1 MDEMTLL
8 REFRDSAPAA
18 TPTEVRERALGVPRP
33 TRRPFLRLAVAAALA
48 VTGGGVAVTA
58 LDPGAPSAA
67 TVLGHAAQALL
78 EADPGPT
85 PRPDQWVYTLS
96 SNVQRFA
103 GDPDPGRE
111 PIKWPYWT
119 RMDGDGYA
127 EISPET
133 HQLNVQ
139 ECECTWPHGDPEQ
152 WYAVAVALPEDPAAV
167 LQTLRDDPLYVSDGT
182 SQADRDFD
190 EVTSMLTMQT
200 YLPPA
205 SIARLY
211 QALAIIPGVGI
222 DDQAAPDLAGRPVL
236 SVTYSGDLSLGRKG
250 DHWELLLDPDS
261 FEVTGL
267 RGTAGED
274 WAVEKGTE
282 RVEKGTVWYEWVV
295 YDQRLVDH
303 AGDTD

>member
-18 TPTEVRERALGVPRP
+18 APDDVRDRALGVRRTAGRP
-33 TRRPFLRLAVAAALA
+33 LLRLAVAAALA
-48 VTGGGVAVTA
+48 VTGGGVAVVA

-85 PRPDQWVYTLS
+85 PRPHQWVYTLS
-96 SNVQRFA
+96 STVTRGA
-103 GDPDPGRE
+103 GEPDPGPT
-111 PIKWPYWT
+111 PIKWPNWT
-119 RMDGDGYA
+119 RMDGNGYA
-127 EISPET
+127 EISP
-133 HQLNVQ
+133 LNHKLDVQ
-139 ECECTWPHGDPEQ
+139 RCDCTWPHGDPEQ

-167 LQTLRDDPLYVSDGT
+167 LQTLRDDPLYVSDGG
-182 SQADRDFD
+182 SRADRDFD
-190 EVTSMLTMQT
+190 EVTSMLTMET

-222 DDQAAPDLAGRPVL
+222 DDHAAPDLAGRPVL

-250 DHWELLLDPDS
+250 DLWELLLDPDT
-261 FEVTGL
+261 FEVMGL

-274 WAVEKGTE
+274 WQTDPPVATIAE
-282 RVEKGTVWYEWVV
+282 GTVWYEWVI
-295 YDQRLVDH
+295 YDRRLVDD